1 MTSLF
6 RKPVGET
13 ATAGRIAAA
22 GALAFATM
30 AVLALIWWSF
40 SPILGRVYAALRLAE
55 TAFLW
60 KFTGWGTY
68 FTTMPAGEAFA
79 FVSIYK
85 SSVPF
90 GVAATLLTMLLGTLA
105 WRKRTHH
112 HMEVLITA
120 PAAGFSQPAI
130 LEAFAPPDRLVR
142 RPDTGAIESELPAA
156 EAEAEGEAEA
166 SEPPVPPV
174 PNVFKDLR
182 DLRNGR
188 AVEAVADSVPWHL
201 AAALALAIDALAPL
215 KDRNGHTTVLK
226 AAWKAADAFA
236 ADPAAEPPAA
246 ALLALRGHMFLAITD
261 LAGRDVSAL
270 DRVHAVLGRAEH
282 LQDAVAE
289 LATHALAVGRLR
301 FPDYAWLR
309 HVDPTLQSAVTS
321 Y

>member
-6 RKPVGET
+6 RKPVEET
-13 ATAGRIAAA
+13 ATAGRIVAA

-30 AVLALIWWSF
+30 AVLALVWWSF
-40 SPILGRVYAALRLAE
+40 SPILGRVYAGLRLAE

-68 FTTMPAGEAFA
+68 FTTMPAGQPFA

-90 GVAATLLTMLLGTLA
+90 GVAATLLTMLLGILA

-120 PAAGFSQPAI
+120 PAAGFSQQAI
-130 LEAFAPPDRLVR
+130 LKAFAPPDRLVR
-142 RPDTGAIESELPAA
+142 RPDTAATESELPA
-156 EAEAEGEAEA
+156 AEAEGEAEA
-166 SEPPVPPV
+166 SEPPIPPV

-188 AVEAVADSVPWHL
+188 AVEVVADSVPWHL
-201 AAALALAIDALAPL
+201 AAALTLTIDALAPL
-215 KDRNGHTTVLK
+215 KDRKGHAAVLK

-246 ALLALRGHMFLAITD
+246 AQAALRGYMFVAITD
-261 LAGRDVSAL
+261 LAGRDVPAL

-289 LATHALAVGRLR
+289 LASQALAVGRLR